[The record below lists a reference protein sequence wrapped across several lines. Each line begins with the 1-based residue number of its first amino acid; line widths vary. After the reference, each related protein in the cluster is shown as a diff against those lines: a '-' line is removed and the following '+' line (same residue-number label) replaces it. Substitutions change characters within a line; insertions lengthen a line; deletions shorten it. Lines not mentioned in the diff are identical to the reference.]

1 MQFHRKQGVSV
12 RPSTRIIVT
21 LFVITCAVPIIG
33 KFYTAHSQPSH
44 RAATNSNDGQPKTS
58 QPLTASGHWLVHAKV
73 PEKPGG
79 SLKASRKPP
88 TGSIH
93 EPEATIRGVAGQ

>member
-1 MQFHRKQGVSV
+1 MQFQRKQGVSV

-33 KFYTAHSQPSH
+33 KFYTAHSQRSH

-58 QPLTASGHWLVHAKV
+58 QPLTASGHWLVHTKA
-73 PEKPGG
+73 PEKTQANP
-79 SLKASRKPP
+79 KASHKPAI
-88 TGSIH
+88 GSIH
-93 EPEATIRGVAGQ
+93 KPEAATGE